1 MVRNLVKWDNIPDKW
16 ARNNFLLNFFRSRC
30 SFFSRGSSRGGGR
43 HDDLIGHLIGYLYLG
58 GRAANAQKSG
68 LGTFE
73 DLHGYV
79 VAVKTQLR
87 ESGVYRIVLGT
98 AGLFQSFDH
107 IVILLLFFF
116 VLCGL
121 FRGSLLHG
129 GFGFRFGVL
138 LGLKRGV
145 LADEHFLGDG
155 LVYGGC
161 AFGLGGCG
169 KGSFLGGFG
178 IHEAILNVG
187 AAAGIAAVADLRGG
201 LLIFPYA
208 KALTARGAL
217 RLIEGG
223 LTLVALLLLT
233 GLDFLLAGVDIL
245 LGLAFGAETFGLQTL
260 CLQLLFTGAAS
271 GLTDLV
277 LLVELLLVD
286 LGQRVVTDDAEH
298 TVCDPVDTIAA
309 GMTKQIQMDMRGMT
323 MFMLFMVAAA

>member
-1 MVRNLVKWDNIPDKW
+1 MEV
-16 ARNNFLLNFFRSRC
+16 
-30 SFFSRGSSRGGGR
+30 
-43 HDDLIGHLIGYLYLG
+43 
-58 GRAANAQKSG
+58 
-68 LGTFE
+68 
-73 DLHGYV
+73 
-79 VAVKTQLR
+79 
-87 ESGVYRIVLGT
+87 
-98 AGLFQSFDH
+98 
-107 IVILLLFFF
+107 
-116 VLCGL
+116 
-121 FRGSLLHG
+121 
-129 GFGFRFGVL
+129 
-138 LGLKRGV
+138 
-145 LADEHFLGDG
+145 
-155 LVYGGC
+155 C

-187 AAAGIAAVADLRGG
+187 AAAGIAAVADLRGR
-201 LLIFPYA
+201 LLIFLYA

-233 GLDFLLAGVDIL
+233 GLDFLLAGVDVL

-298 TVCDPVDTIAA
+298 TVCDPVDTHCGRHDEADPDGHEGHDNVHA
-309 GMTKQIQMDMRGMT
+309 LHGSCWPDLRRRLRRGWG
-323 MFMLFMVAAA
+323 